1 MLSLKRREKTTSSS
15 DDNKIDHRYVVY
27 IFFFG
32 STLFLI
38 QFRYFVWQNQLIT
51 CPCAD
56 ASWSFFPCIFTE
68 TQKKNLFFSFNRIK
82 FANGTAFG
90 REFLFKWM
98 NLDEPCVRAGEQ
110 TSEWKSKCLTRQCH
124 AWALILWIEI
134 KNTFITWNV
143 CRFINRNRN
152 REKNTHNA
160 KKVKQQPAAAVEK
173 KTIYVKKKCALVRMQ
188 QT

>member
-68 TQKKNLFFSFNRIK
+68 TQKKTFFSHLIALNLLMVQLLAENFYLNEWI
-82 FANGTAFG
+82 
-90 REFLFKWM
+90 WM
-98 NLDEPCVRAGEQ
+98 SHACVRVNKRANEKANA
-110 TSEWKSKCLTRQCH
+110 WH
-124 AWALILWIEI
+124 ASAMHELSYFE
-134 KNTFITWNV
+134 
-143 CRFINRNRN
+143 
-152 REKNTHNA
+152 
-160 KKVKQQPAAAVEK
+160 
-173 KTIYVKKKCALVRMQ
+173 
-188 QT
+188 